1 MAWLEVHQGLREHR
15 KLYACADEL
24 NVEPVL
30 LLGTLV
36 SLWLWAL
43 DNAQSGSLA
52 GVSNR
57 SIARAAKWPE
67 RKADKLVEALISN
80 GWIDRD
86 GDNLVLHDWNDYT
99 GRLMDRRAADADRK
113 RRARESRGRT
123 RAGETAENNNVSAGH
138 PADIHRTS
146 AENPAPYSN
155 SNSNRFISSGE
166 DIKQP
171 PTPSTSDGAEGEVH
185 GPDGP
190 AAPAIDYG
198 AVMDLYN
205 SLCPSL
211 QRCTVLSEARK
222 KAIGARIRS
231 GRTMADFETV
241 FAKAEASK
249 FLRGGNDRNWTANFD
264 WLIKDSSM
272 AKVLDG
278 NFDRSWTQDSPK
290 DSPGSQTSNQF
301 LRLLQEGQV

>member
-1 MAWLEVHQGLREHR
+1 MAWLEVHQELRDHR

-43 DNAQSGSLA
+43 DNAQDGSLA

-86 GDNLVLHDWNDYT
+86 GDDLVLHDWSDYA

-123 RAGETAENNNVSAGH
+123 RTGDAAENNNVSAGN

-155 SNSNRFISSGE
+155 SYSNRFISPGG

-171 PTPSTSDGAEGEVH
+171 PTPSTPDGAEGEAH

-190 AAPAIDYG
+190 AAPAIDYE
-198 AVMDLYN
+198 AVKDLYN
-205 SLCPSL
+205 ALCPSL
-211 QRCTVLSEARK
+211 PRCTVLSDKRRAAIRARL
-222 KAIGARIRS
+222 R
-231 GRTMADFETV
+231 GRYTMDDFKTV
-241 FAKAEASK
+241 FAKAEASS
-249 FLRGGNDRNWTANFD
+249 FLRGSNDRNWAPDFD
-264 WLIKDSSM
+264 WLIADGNM

-278 NFDRSWTQDSPK
+278 RYDDRQQRS
-290 DSPGSQTSNQF
+290 GSGDQQTSGGF
-301 LRLLQEGQV
+301 LGMLQREGLT